1 MAINVLLVEDDEI
14 LVKRIQNHFA
24 ETEFTIEVD
33 STGADALS
41 IVRQRVNL
49 RDAFTLAIIDI
60 VLPKIDGLQ
69 LAKELNTLTDIGVIV
84 LSSRDSQADRIAGL
98 AQGADDYICKPV
110 DLLEL
115 ELRMRA
121 LYKRVAVNMD
131 SDESEEFIEYA
142 DFKLHPDNRTLIT
155 SSGVESRLTE
165 AEHKVLIC
173 LISNAGK
180 ALPALLIKQISTL
193 CSASVKRDS
202 TPEEVIRVRLS
213 GCNLKSAYSINS
225 SLSSLSILTATRL
238 YKARMRSSSS
248 SKSTGLQI

>member
-131 SDESEEFIEYA
+131 SDESEEFIE
-142 DFKLHPDNRTLIT
+142 
-155 SSGVESRLTE
+155 
-165 AEHKVLIC
+165 
-173 LISNAGK
+173 
-180 ALPALLIKQISTL
+180 
-193 CSASVKRDS
+193 
-202 TPEEVIRVRLS
+202 
-213 GCNLKSAYSINS
+213 
-225 SLSSLSILTATRL
+225 
-238 YKARMRSSSS
+238 
-248 SKSTGLQI
+248 